1 MNKKRIE
8 RRNKNEEIKQE
19 KFKKK
24 MQNQANGFN
33 CDLDVQEVIEAQ
45 KSYNFSAKEVTAG

>member
-1 MNKKRIE
+1 MRKLNKR
-8 RRNKNEEIKQE
+8 

-45 KSYNFSAKEVTAG
+45 KSYSFDAKEVTTM